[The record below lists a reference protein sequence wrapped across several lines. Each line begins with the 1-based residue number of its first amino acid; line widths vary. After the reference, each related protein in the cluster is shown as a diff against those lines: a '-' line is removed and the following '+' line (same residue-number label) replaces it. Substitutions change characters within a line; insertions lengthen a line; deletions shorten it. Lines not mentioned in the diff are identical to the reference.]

1 MTNENDEMSFYIYNL
16 LFTLGALL
24 SFQDKNIQFLLHR
37 AQEKCLQ
44 SSHICYE
51 FFNG

>member
-24 SFQDKNIQFLLHR
+24 SFQDKNIQFLPDR
-37 AQEKCLQ
+37 TQEKCL
-44 SSHICYE
+44 
-51 FFNG
+51 